1 MQGTKPSPAL
11 VVSIVAL
18 VVAMSGTAVA
28 AKLLITSSSQIKNG
42 TIRGVDIK
50 KGTITKSRLSKGT
63 LATLTG
69 SSTVGSPS
77 DTQALESHRQTGP
90 DVPDGGSQQVA
101 TLALQPGVYAVF
113 AKTTITPFV
122 TDAGLLDTLFK
133 DNKTRAAECN
143 LDVSGTGDFATAPII
158 GPGSTN
164 PATLNMQATRTLDGP
179 GAATLTCKAAPD
191 AHWQAANTS
200 IIALKVG
207 SSTRT
212 EAAK

>member
-1 MQGTKPSPAL
+1 MHGRKPSPAL

-18 VVAMSGTAVA
+18 VVALSGTAVA
-28 AKLLITSSSQIKNG
+28 AGVLISSSSQIKNG

-50 KGTITKSRLSKGT
+50 SGTITKSKLSKGT
-63 LATLTG
+63 QALLGGG
-69 SSTVGSPS
+69 SSTAAPG

-90 DVPDGGSQQVA
+90 DVPEGGSQQVVK
-101 TLALQPGVYAVF
+101 LALQPGVYAVF
-113 AKTTITPFV
+113 AKTTITPFI
-122 TDAGLLDTLFK
+122 TDDGLLDTLFK
-133 DNKTRAAECN
+133 DDKTRAAECN

-164 PATLNMQATRTLDGP
+164 PATLNLQATRSLDGP
-179 GAATLTCKAAPD
+179 GSATLTCKAAPQ
-191 AHWQAANTS
+191 AHWQAANSS

-212 EAAK
+212 EAAR